1 MLVVYDSRFGNGK
14 AFAEKL
20 GMTTQSV
27 SEELNQEC
35 VLVTRNEGLGEI
47 SQATREFLDNAFKSE
62 ELKTVGTGINELM
75 PPVSRFGNSNRE
87 EKKNRITDKLRA
99 FFDKYS
105 GLGIGS
111 ELKHKEHH
119 ED

>member
-1 MLVVYDSRFGNGK
+1 MLVVYDSRFGSGK

-47 SQATREFLDNAFKSE
+47 SQATREFLD
-62 ELKTVGTGINELM
+62 
-75 PPVSRFGNSNRE
+75 
-87 EKKNRITDKLRA
+87 
-99 FFDKYS
+99 
-105 GLGIGS
+105 
-111 ELKHKEHH
+111 KHKDLVRGVVVNGSMARHAETYCFAADKIEKEYGIACIRKIDGQGND
-119 ED
+119 EDVEAVKAAINNL